1 MPIAG
6 STSPAWSNED
16 ADDFWD
22 DDLGA
27 LDDEEAFVAP
37 TDNLG
42 VENGSLVKNID
53 HLSKTHATDGIK
65 KVPVEENP
73 VFSSTK
79 AEKTVEKAKV
89 SGSGINPQ
97 IPHKSTEIT
106 AEDKPEMGNFAKNGD
121 VDISEV
127 EEKAKIPVPVD
138 LKPKKLAENDQKV
151 QALVEPET
159 PGEIHSEATFKQEK
173 DISENIDES
182 SIPKTNISLEKS
194 PETSNSSKNHE
205 PAVKTIE
212 PKVNG
217 TKINQTIEKTE
228 IPTTTGNSVPENV
241 QKVVLTEQN
250 NEKNPKETPEVL
262 KLTEQIKALKFE
274 LEQKDAKLLELEKA
288 DLDKGLE
295 NGPGEN
301 ALAQKVRQL
310 EETLQQTELERDRAQ
325 GQLEGFLSKI
335 SSMKTVFQ
343 NFKATQEE
351 LEEVKQELLEANEQR
366 EKAVEDAKVAQAK
379 VSKFEETQK
388 QFAAEQEKWESEHKK
403 SLAVIENLKTEALDL
418 NSECDRLSQLLGTL
432 RREFQA
438 KEETLQDEK
447 YSLENEVGR
456 LNKKLSEQKSANNE
470 LELAKEEAV
479 IENKN
484 LTLAAEELKE
494 RLEDKNR
501 ELQKLQSSAMGAQ
514 EVFEVKINELESVI
528 QSKTKEI
535 GSSQAKIEQL
545 EQEILLS
552 KEEMQKSNSEME
564 TLRKETEKV
573 KQLEEDVHSKQLIIG
588 KLRHEAIILN
598 EHLTKSISMLK
609 QKLGDADTTVDREL
623 VSNLILNFLQIPRGD
638 TKKFEAL
645 SLIGGL
651 LDWDDLQKIQA
662 GLMHSS
668 KNDDTKPQR
677 LGFISLWTDF
687 LDKESSKK

>member
-42 VENGSLVKNID
+42 VENGSLTKNID
-53 HLSKTHATDGIK
+53 HLSKPHAPNGVK
-65 KVPVEENP
+65 KVPVEETP

-79 AEKTVEKAKV
+79 VEKTVEKAKV

-97 IPHKSTEIT
+97 IPHKSTEIS
-106 AEDKPEMGNFAKNGD
+106 AENKPEIDDSEKNGES
-121 VDISEV
+121 DISSV
-127 EEKAKIPVPVD
+127 EEKAPIPVAVD
-138 LKPKKLAENDQKV
+138 LKPKELAENDQKV
-151 QALVEPET
+151 QALVGPET
-159 PGEIHSEATFKQEK
+159 PKEPHSGPALKSAE
-173 DISENIDES
+173 DISGYIEDS
-182 SIPKTNISLEKS
+182 SIPTTNISLEKS
-194 PETSNSSKNHE
+194 LQTSNSSKNHK
-205 PAVKTIE
+205 PAVQTIE

-217 TKINQTIEKTE
+217 TKIDQTIEKAE

-250 NEKNPKETPEVL
+250 NETPRETPEVL
-262 KLTEQIKALKFE
+262 ELTEQIKALKFE

-288 DLDKGLE
+288 DLDKGME
-295 NGPGEN
+295 NGPDEN
-301 ALAQKVRQL
+301 ALTQKVHQL

-351 LEEVKQELLEANEQR
+351 LEEVKQELVEANEHR
-366 EKAVEDAKVAQAK
+366 EKAVEDAKVAHAK
-379 VSKFEETQK
+379 VSRFEETQK
-388 QFAAEQEKWESEHKK
+388 QFAAEYEKWESEHKK
-403 SLAVIENLKTEALDL
+403 SLSVIENLKTEALDL

-456 LNKKLSEQKSANNE
+456 LNKKLSEQKRANNE

-479 IENKN
+479 MENKN
-484 LTLAAEELKE
+484 LTLAAEDLKE
-494 RLEDKNR
+494 RLEDKDR
-501 ELQKLQSSAMGAQ
+501 EFQKLQSSATGAQ
-514 EVFEVKINELESVI
+514 EVLEVKINELESVI
-528 QSKTKEI
+528 QAKAKEI
-535 GSSQAKIEQL
+535 GIAQAKIEQL

-552 KEEMQKSNSEME
+552 KEEAQRSNSEME

-609 QKLGDADTTVDREL
+609 QKLGDVDTTVDREL

-651 LDWDDLQKIQA
+651 LDWDDQQKIQA

-677 LGFISLWTDF
+677 LAFISLWTDF